1 MTKRHENCV
10 SNKVITIGYS
20 QYVSLVSRSMV
31 SCFNLLFFFP
41 MFLRYPLSFSLSRT
55 VNPFLRLA
63 TCSPFL
69 IILQAWN
76 GVSHRSPRISREFPR
91 SVNRRELI
99 DHRPNSFSKT
109 FRMEKWRIVS
119 LLALSHSMQRRK
131 DLIWIRFVWK
141 YGVSI
146 FVERIARHSVFDRRL
161 ERFGLDSIRSRF
173 FHRVEAWRTH
183 EPWYTLGKYRD
194 ILLSIQ
200 RGIQS
205 LVSTILL
212 WEERNDCFVFRNEE
226 IFFCNWK
233 LSSTKEFGRIFIL
246 EYVYY
251 WRYR

>member
-1 MTKRHENCV
+1 
-10 SNKVITIGYS
+10 
-20 QYVSLVSRSMV
+20 MV

-131 DLIWIRFVWK
+131 DLIWIRFVWR
-141 YGVSI
+141 YGVSLSRGSLVTRCSI
-146 FVERIARHSVFDRRL
+146 GVWKGLVSIRYD
-161 ERFGLDSIRSRF
+161 LDSSTVSRRGAHTSLGTHLESIEISFSRF
-173 FHRVEAWRTH
+173 KEGFN
-183 EPWYTLGKYRD
+183 
-194 ILLSIQ
+194 LSC
-200 RGIQS
+200 RRS
-205 LVSTILL
+205 FY
-212 WEERNDCFVFRNEE
+212 E
-226 IFFCNWK
+226 K
-233 LSSTKEFGRIFIL
+233 
-246 EYVYY
+246 
-251 WRYR
+251 

>member
-41 MFLRYPLSFSLSRT
+41 MFLRYPLSFSLSLSRT

-99 DHRPNSFSKT
+99 DHRPNSF
-109 FRMEKWRIVS
+109 FENVS
-119 LLALSHSMQRRK
+119 NGKMKNCLSP
-131 DLIWIRFVWK
+131 RFI
-141 YGVSI
+141 SLDAT
-146 FVERIARHSVFDRRL
+146 E
-161 ERFGLDSIRSRF
+161 ERFNLD
-173 FHRVEAWRTH
+173 
-183 EPWYTLGKYRD
+183 
-194 ILLSIQ
+194 
-200 RGIQS
+200 
-205 LVSTILL
+205 
-212 WEERNDCFVFRNEE
+212 
-226 IFFCNWK
+226 
-233 LSSTKEFGRIFIL
+233 
-246 EYVYY
+246 
-251 WRYR
+251 